1 MMVTV
6 DPTPFIAAAYA
17 ITILG
22 TLAVTLWSWLA
33 MRKAE
38 RKAEALGKRQENQ
51 P

>member
-38 RKAEALGKRQENQ
+38 RQAEALGKRQED
-51 P
+51 